1 VYNARHMKSLAAL
14 AVTSTLAL
22 GAGSAVADT
31 AKPTIVLV
39 HGAFADGSSWNK
51 VIPLLQAKGYTVV
64 AVHDP
69 LSSLPDDVAQTT
81 RAIDA
86 QPGDVI
92 LVGHSYGGF
101 VISDAGNDPKVKA
114 LVYVAAFA
122 PDVNESITDL
132 GKGQPVPPWQPL
144 LKVDSGGYATLPTD
158 AVLKYFASDL
168 APAEAKNVAATQGP
182 ISTSVFTAKLKSA
195 APAWKSKPSWYV
207 RAESDQMIDPNGQ
220 AAMAKRANA
229 TVTSVKASHVVMLSH
244 PADVAK
250 VILAAA
256 AGANAPAPAPAK
268 K

>member
-1 VYNARHMKSLAAL
+1 MSIRNYLVPPILAFAIVHL
-14 AVTSTLAL
+14 TSSVAAEPA
-22 GAGSAVADT
+22 AGPPAPT

-39 HGAFADGSSWNK
+39 HGAFADGASWNK

-86 QPGDVI
+86 QQGDVI

-101 VISDAGNDPKVKA
+101 VITDAGNDPKVKA

-122 PDVNESITDL
+122 PDVNESITDM

-158 AVLKYFASDL
+158 AVLKYFAQDL
-168 APAEAKNVAATQGP
+168 APAEAKNLAATQGP
-182 ISTSVFTAKLKSA
+182 LSTTILGAKLKSA

-207 RAESDQMIDPNGQ
+207 RAENDLMLDPNAQ

-229 TVTSVKASHVVMLSH
+229 TVTSIKSSHVVMLSH

-250 VILAAA
+250 VILVAA
-256 AGANAPAPAPAK
+256 AGANTPK